1 MRRPVMAT
9 AAAALA
15 AGALSACASSSPQ
28 TPLVG
33 QAAVTVNGVEAK
45 FDVVKCTQVQWY
57 RTIHIGGK
65 LAGAPVVVDGRAA
78 RPVAESVHIQDVGG
92 FTGMYS
98 QGASDAATTRFDGSS
113 YLITGVAAGA
123 PTAKPN
129 EPTTADF
136 KVNVRC

>member
-1 MRRPVMAT
+1 MRRSV
-9 AAAALA
+9 AAAVAALA
-15 AGALSACASSSPQ
+15 AGTLSACNSSSQ
-28 TPLVG
+28 TPGVNM
-33 QAAVTVNGVEAK
+33 AAVTVNGVEAK
-45 FDVVKCTQVQWY
+45 FDVVRCTQVQWY

-65 LAGAPVVVDGRAA
+65 LAGATVVVDGRAGKA
-78 RPVAESVHIQDVGG
+78 VAQSVRIQDVGG

-98 QGASDAATTRFDGSS
+98 QGAGDAANTRFDGSS

-136 KVNVRC
+136 KVNAKC